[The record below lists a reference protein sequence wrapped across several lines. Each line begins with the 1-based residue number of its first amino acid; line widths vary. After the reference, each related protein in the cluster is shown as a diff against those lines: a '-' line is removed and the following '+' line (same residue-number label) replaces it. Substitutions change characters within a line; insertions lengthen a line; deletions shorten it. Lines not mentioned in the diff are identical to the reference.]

1 MEHIVV
7 YVIPAIIIC
16 ILLYVFIFKPLL
28 WPFSS
33 DYISSVDNIQ
43 EGFGSNLEQE
53 TNRSGSIYMTDYE
66 KLYPENLTP
75 LESQNDA
82 INRLLFGDD
91 SYTNK
96 DVKIN
101 QINMSSDT
109 PIILRD
115 GKRLKRR
122 LNKNIESFK
131 EGISIPGLDELK
143 NAFKSLKD
151 GFNSVGKKFT
161 ELGNSIKNGFEA
173 SWIRTKNEFNK
184 TTDFITDVFT
194 RLWKQIKQAFIEF
207 GRMMEKFFK
216 ELWYYIKEFGISLF
230 QYSIDLGK
238 FMGRVFMNIGR
249 GFLYLPSIFM
259 WLYSNIKCGIKFIV
273 NFPKCYKWY
282 ALEVLGLILYTP
294 IAFFY
299 WYFDRTDMEKTMWEH
314 IEDLDCKF
322 HSYTGYHLIHY
333 SSAIVEKCYTCCTDD
348 FPTLDKMD
356 WSYNVKWRPVR

>member
-33 DYISSVDNIQ
+33 NYISSVDNIQ
-43 EGFGSNLEQE
+43 EGFGSNLEDKP
-53 TNRSGSIYMTDYE
+53 TPSNNNVITDYE

-91 SYTNK
+91 SYTNN

-115 GKRLKRR
+115 GRRLKRR

-131 EGISIPGLDELK
+131 EGIPGLDAISNALK
-143 NAFKSLKD
+143 KIKE
-151 GFNSVGKKFT
+151 GFESIPRKFT
-161 ELGNSIKNGFEA
+161 ELGDSIKNGFYNY
-173 SWIRTKNEFNK
+173 WNKTKLEFNK
-184 TTDFITDVFT
+184 ANNYINSELSKIWT
-194 RLWKQIKQAFIEF
+194 QIKNAFIWL
-207 GRMMEKFFK
+207 GGVIEKFFK
-216 ELWYYIKEFGISLF
+216 ELWHYIKEFGISLL

-249 GFLYLPSIFM
+249 GFLYIPSIFM

-299 WYFDRTDMEKTMWEH
+299 WYFERTDMEKTMWEH
-314 IEDLDCKF
+314 IEDMDCKF
-322 HSYTGYHLIHY
+322 HSFTGYHLIHY
-333 SSAIVEKCYTCCTDD
+333 STAIVEKCYTCCTDD

-356 WSYNVKWRPVR
+356 WSYNIKWRPVR